1 MDQFWQNKFQKKVIF
16 RYLIQ
21 IYLGKRELVELWDTN
36 QKTYPF
42 LLCKELNV
50 LQIECKRPEKMID
63 LMHENRHSYKRCSN
77 QLPEYKLYPVP
88 DHCWSVSLLESK
100 VLETL
105 VLTRPNLQCCLIE
118 NHQSPFYVVNRVTLT
133 GKKAKSKILIV
144 L

>member
-1 MDQFWQNKFQKKVIF
+1 MGHKSENV
-16 RYLIQ
+16 
-21 IYLGKRELVELWDTN
+21 
-36 QKTYPF
+36 PF

-88 DHCWSVSLLESK
+88 DHCWSVSLLQSK

-133 GKKAKSKILIV
+133 GKNLYQKSQQSSELTICALRRFRSFQKGTIGLCRSTGCKITSC
-144 L
+144 